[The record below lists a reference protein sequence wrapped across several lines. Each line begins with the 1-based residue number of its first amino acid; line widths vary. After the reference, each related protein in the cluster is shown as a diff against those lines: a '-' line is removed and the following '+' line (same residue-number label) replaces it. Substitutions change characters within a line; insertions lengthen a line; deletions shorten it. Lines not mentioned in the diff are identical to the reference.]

1 MNPLQ
6 RIKAHMDKPLTE
18 DEAMLYMLVMLC
30 GVVILLLAAVITLTA
45 TGVIK

>member
-6 RIKAHMDKPLTE
+6 RIKAHMNKPLTE
-18 DEAMLYMLVMLC
+18 DEAMLYALCLLC
-30 GVVILLLAAVITLTA
+30 GVAILLLAAVITLTA